1 MDHFWEL
8 LKYTVPSLVLFLTV
22 FFLMRN
28 YFRNNLNVQAMKLQS
43 DNKKETLPLR
53 IQAYERLMLFCERIN
68 LEQLV
73 YRLRNPDMNMKEL
86 QSTLMIAVQ
95 QEFEHNLSQQ
105 IYVSGKL
112 WQIIELAK
120 NEVLNSIVTVAGNFK
135 PEDDSLAFSNALIS
149 AKGSY
154 ANVLETAKEALRS
167 EVKLLF

>member
-1 MDHFWEL
+1 M
-8 LKYTVPSLVLFLTV
+8 
-22 FFLMRN
+22 
-28 YFRNNLNVQAMKLQS
+28 QAMKLQA

-73 YRLRNPDMNMKEL
+73 YRLREPDMKVKEL

-105 IYVSGKL
+105 IFASGNL
-112 WQIIELAK
+112 WKIIELAK
-120 NEVLNSIVTVAGNFK
+120 NETLSNIVSAAENFDPDK
-135 PEDDSLAFSNALIS
+135 DSLSYSNALIS
-149 AKGSY
+149 SKRNGQI
-154 ANVLETAKEALRS
+154 LEKAKEALRS